1 VEHVLAVISAT
12 RDCRGH
18 ASLDRASSLLRVDLI
33 LTPHHAVWAGFRPV
47 F

>member
-18 ASLDRASSLLRVDLI
+18 ASRIWLSLQLQIDPI